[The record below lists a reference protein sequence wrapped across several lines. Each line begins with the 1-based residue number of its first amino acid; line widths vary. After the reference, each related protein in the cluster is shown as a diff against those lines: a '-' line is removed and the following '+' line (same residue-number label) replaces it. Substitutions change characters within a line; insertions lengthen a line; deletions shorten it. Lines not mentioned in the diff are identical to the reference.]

1 MAAKQFYCTEC
12 KQWITRPREEETTRG
27 ARIEHAKM
35 HAAVDSLF
43 STPDLMALDAELDF
57 HYHMEP

>member
-1 MAAKQFYCTEC
+1 MAAKQFFCTDC
-12 KQWITRPREEETTRG
+12 KQWVTRPQHETTRG

-35 HAAVDSLF
+35 HAAVESLF

-57 HYHMEP
+57 HYNLES